1 MSLPCLHYFLL
12 NDEDDYQ
19 RMLSH
24 NSTIFL
30 PAFASIS
37 SGKARV
43 VILPRRELL
52 LLHHLTVIH
61 LSVSSLP
68 SPPLLFSS
76 VQVHIIVEVKNEQ
89 NHFFLKP
96 LHSAQLHLKLSG
108 VVPWVLVGDYSQ
120 SVSTI
125 QRLLPTVPASHF
137 DEGPTTYFKQ
147 WGNSTTFDARPT
159 SHFQAA
165 RQLRHL

>member
-30 PAFASIS
+30 PASASIS

-43 VILPRRELL
+43 VTLPRQELL
-52 LLHHLTVIH
+52 LLHHLTAVH
-61 LSVSSLP
+61 LSSVQP
-68 SPPLLFSS
+68 TITSPS
-76 VQVHIIVEVKNEQ
+76 VQVHIIVEVKWNEQ

-108 VVPWVLVGDYSQ
+108 VVPWVLVWDYSQ

-159 SHFQAA
+159 SHFQAP